1 MKKYKFRLETVLKV
15 RTTQEELARAALA
28 QANMRVS
35 NADAILAAK
44 ASRYSSM
51 AMASG
56 MRSTGAFLGERFL
69 HEQAARGVKQAEAL
83 REEALLEAAEKR
95 RSWSQAAQEVSVL
108 ERLDERRRAE
118 HEAESARQADI
129 EIDDIVVGRYARRE
143 EQELQTL

>member
-28 QANMRVS
+28 HANLRVT
-35 NADAILAAK
+35 NAEAALASK
-44 ASRYSSM
+44 ASRYSTM
-51 AMASG
+51 AMAGG
-56 MRSTGAFLGERFL
+56 MRGTSAFLSERFL
-69 HEQAARGVKQAEAL
+69 HEQAARAVKLAEAQ
-83 REEALLEAAEKR
+83 RDEAKLEAAEKR
-95 RSWSQAAQEVSVL
+95 RSWSEAAQEVSVL